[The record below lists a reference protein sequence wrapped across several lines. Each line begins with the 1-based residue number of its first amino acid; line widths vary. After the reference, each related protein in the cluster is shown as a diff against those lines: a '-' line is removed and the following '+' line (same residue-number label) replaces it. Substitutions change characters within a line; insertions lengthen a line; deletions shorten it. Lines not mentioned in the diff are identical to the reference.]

1 MAENR
6 CMGCVKK
13 LRLDS
18 TLTQMLLAVVIGAV
32 VGLTLRS
39 LRTSDDVTAWI
50 QIFGE
55 LLLRMFKVI
64 ALPLIISCLV
74 SG

>member
-6 CMGCVKK
+6 CMGVVKK